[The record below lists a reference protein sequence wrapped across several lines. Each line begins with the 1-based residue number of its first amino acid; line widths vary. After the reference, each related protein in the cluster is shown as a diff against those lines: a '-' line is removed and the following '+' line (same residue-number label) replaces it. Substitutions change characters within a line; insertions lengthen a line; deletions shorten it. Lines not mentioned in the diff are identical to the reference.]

1 MGALHS
7 SLRHSQPPEILVAQ
21 SKLVITI
28 GQKLVDTLCRETQ
41 DRDARNE
48 ILRGSSH
55 LCSLL
60 KDLALATKRAV
71 LQRPSHAALA
81 HLRAEADKLEQHA
94 RQFRGSLD

>member
-1 MGALHS
+1 MGVFHG
-7 SLRHSQPPEILVAQ
+7 SLRHGQPPEILVAQ

-71 LQRPSHAALA
+71 LPSPSPAALA
-81 HLRAEADKLEQHA
+81 LLRAAAETLEQHA
-94 RQFRGSLD
+94 QQFRGSLD